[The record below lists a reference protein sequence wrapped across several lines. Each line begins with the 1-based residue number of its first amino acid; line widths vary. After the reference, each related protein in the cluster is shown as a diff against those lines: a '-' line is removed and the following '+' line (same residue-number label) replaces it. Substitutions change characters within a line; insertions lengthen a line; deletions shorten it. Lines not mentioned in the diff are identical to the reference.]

1 MRRYAVP
8 ALLIASALAACGG
21 REGSPEFRHLPASVA
36 TPPLDA
42 SLLRVIHAGGTAELL
57 RATTLTPREWVIT
70 GGLPTITRLL
80 GAVPEARTVYGLD
93 NAGHLIAIDM
103 QARRWHAVPTTAKQF
118 VTTPDGTILGVDTA
132 GHVLRMGARGLSPLK
147 AVVDRGAVL
156 LRGPGD
162 DVITVGNRPDMLDV
176 FGATGEVRH
185 LAVPTGRIT
194 TTWIGDLV
202 AVVTDSGVTFVD
214 PTGRVERGRK
224 AAAEHTIRI
233 RNTPTVA
240 TFSPSGHRLYVGRKS
255 GGLVMIDR
263 FTRKALSELPLPG
276 PVDALRVDRSG
287 RWLLASGPGHALWVI
302 DLARW
307 ALASTRLAPW
317 SENLPQV
324 IDGRTLLV
332 RSNAD
337 LVAVDL
343 TQDTNHNLGVLLGGA
358 ADRYLMLPWIVEQP
372 ATTALATTPAAA
384 PAPATSAAPVPAA
397 SQGATTAPAA
407 GQTVPAAPAPAVA
420 GQVYLQVSSSQN
432 ADWAKAFAQQLKD
445 GGFPAKVLDPGT
457 PTEGYRVV
465 VGPYSN
471 RVDADSVGKRL
482 GRSYFIIT
490 PTSGDP

>member
-1 MRRYAVP
+1 M
-8 ALLIASALAACGG
+8 ALALTACGG
-21 REGSPEFRHLPASVA
+21 HEVPPGSRHLPASVA
-36 TPPLDA
+36 TPPADA

-57 RATTLTPREWVIT
+57 RATTLTPREWIIT
-70 GGLPTITRLL
+70 GGLPTIARLV

-103 QARRWHAVPTTAKQF
+103 QARRWHAVPTTAKKF
-118 VTTPDGTILGVDTA
+118 VTTPDGTMLGVDTA
-132 GHVLRMGARGLSPLK
+132 GHVWRIGSRGLSPLK
-147 AVVDRGAVL
+147 AVVDRGAML

-162 DVITVGNRPDMLDV
+162 DVITIGNRPGTLDV

-185 LAVPTGRIT
+185 LAVPTGRVT

-224 AAAEHTIRI
+224 PTPEHSIRI
-233 RNTPTVA
+233 RDTPTVA
-240 TFSPSGHRLYVGRKS
+240 TFSPSGHRLYVGRKT

-263 FTRKALSELPLPG
+263 FTRKALRELPLPG

-287 RWLLASGPGHALWVI
+287 RWLLAGGPDHALWVV

-307 ALASTRLAPW
+307 ALTSTRVAPW

-332 RSNAD
+332 RLNAD

-343 TQDTNHNLGVLLGGA
+343 DQDTDRKLGVLLGGA

-372 ATTALATTPAAA
+372 ATTALAATSPTTAPAPVTAAPVAAASPGITAPPPAVPTVAAA
-384 PAPATSAAPVPAA
+384 PALPAS
-397 SQGATTAPAA
+397 
-407 GQTVPAAPAPAVA
+407 

-457 PTEGYRVV
+457 TTEGYRVV

-471 RVDADSVGKRL
+471 RVEADSVGKRL

-490 PTSGDP
+490 PTGGDR